1 MKIKKRDLIHLIREM
16 AIDEMAYMGQPSV
29 LTGET
34 PEENPDEDYKI
45 TKTSS
50 IERFFKSKIWHK
62 KANKFFGEDR
72 GFPNSNVWIIPV
84 IGTARERVG
93 KMPFDKRTGSQRGW
107 TANIDL
113 EYLANLDVDKDTLSK
128 INPNNDIIILPDV
141 DFLEVDFYPT
151 PHMLIHA
158 LYDEG
163 PLSRLDSV
171 SSVIDAIENSD
182 DEVTSTATKAL
193 RSGLS
198 QYEPDFAAEVLT
210 AALIYKDGENLTTF
224 SGRPEFS
231 KMLEKAAQDS
241 RAFLQG
247 KIVYIPILLDL

>member
-1 MKIKKRDLIHLIREM
+1 MKIKKSDLIHLIREM
-16 AIDEMAYMGQPSV
+16 AIDEMAYMGQPSM

-34 PEENPDEDYKI
+34 PEAHPGKV
-45 TKTSS
+45 TKLSS
-50 IERFFKSKIWHK
+50 IKRFFKSNVWHK
-62 KANKFFGEDR
+62 KANKFFGEER

-84 IGTARERVG
+84 IGDARVRVR
-93 KMPFDKRTGSQRGW
+93 KMPLDKRTGSSRGW
-107 TANIDL
+107 AANIDL

-128 INPNNDIIILPDV
+128 INPNNDIIILPSV
-141 DFLEVDFYPT
+141 DYLEVDFYPT

-171 SSVIDAIENSD
+171 SSVIDAIDYSD
-182 DEVTSTATKAL
+182 GEVTSTATKAL

-198 QYEPDFAAEVLT
+198 QSEPDYAAEVLT
-210 AALIYKDGENLTTF
+210 AALIYKGGENLTTF
-224 SGRPEFS
+224 PGRPEFS

-247 KIVYIPILLDL
+247 KIVYINIMINL